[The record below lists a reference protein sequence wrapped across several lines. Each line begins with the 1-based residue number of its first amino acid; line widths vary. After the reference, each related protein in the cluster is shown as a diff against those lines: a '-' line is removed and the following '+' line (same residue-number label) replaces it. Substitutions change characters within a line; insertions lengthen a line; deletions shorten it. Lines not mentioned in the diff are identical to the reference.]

1 MTLINY
7 KIRKKI
13 MADLFSDEWMK
24 SFQSVWN
31 NEPELKDALAE
42 ISFNSVIG
50 YGFPNDDQA
59 LGFIDV
65 QNGEIVDAGSY
76 AGQELSWDIRADQ
89 KNWDKW
95 LSNGI
100 GMAGLGSAFTFGK
113 LKFKT
118 GDFKGM
124 LKDPRMAGPFIK
136 SFGAMAKA

>member
-1 MTLINY
+1 
-7 KIRKKI
+7 

-31 NEPELKDALAE
+31 SEPELKDALAE

-59 LGFIDV
+59 LGYIDV
-65 QNGEIVDAGSY
+65 QNGEIVAAGSY
-76 AGQELSWDIRADQ
+76 DGQELSWDIRAEQ

-95 LSNGI
+95 LSSGI

-136 SFGAMAKA
+136 SFAAMAKA

>member
-1 MTLINY
+1 
-7 KIRKKI
+7 

-31 NEPELKDALAE
+31 SEPELKDALAE

-59 LGFIDV
+59 LGYIDV
-65 QNGEIVDAGSY
+65 QNGEIVAAGSY
-76 AGQELSWDIRADQ
+76 DGQELSWDIRAEQ

-95 LSNGI
+95 LSSGI

-124 LKDPRMAGPFIK
+124 LKEFCSYGK
-136 SFGAMAKA
+136 SISFYIIV